1 MGRDK
6 EGMGSIGSI
15 IHGGANRLPASQV
28 DPTVNVLSDQY
39 RSVPAL
45 THPCFYLFCNG
56 VCVVCVVFRWGL
68 PAYRSW

>member
-28 DPTVNVLSDQY
+28 APTVNVLSDQY

-45 THPCFYLFCNG
+45 THTCFYLFCKG
-56 VCVVCVVFRWGL
+56 VCFDGASLRVEAGDLFK
-68 PAYRSW
+68 